1 MKQLMVA
8 LAVTALTAVGFAD
21 EHDWFT
27 AGFGASAE
35 SIGGKWAEGAIGVAA
50 APQWDEKTLVLPSAS
65 ESVVFQADESR
76 SAVEDTSV
84 FFDTTV
90 GFVVCKELPDIEPGA
105 KTGICALKDGN
116 FYVVG
121 YDDEGASNK
130 WVDTG
135 ISSIS
140 GSVPV
145 TLSVTNGIARYTI
158 DSTPIDDVNISAVAK
173 DFREVH
179 YAGTGTVTR
188 LNAKYSS
195 YEVDINLSSVAI
207 ESLVTTCEVSRAEVG
222 STVKVRFMNGEKAS
236 TKPNTW
242 FDFVVRGDGS
252 LEYTGDP
259 SELPTAKDAAAGVG
273 DDFFATLEEAFE
285 AVEEGGTIT
294 ILSSLTNRSNFAI
307 TKDCTIDAN
316 GNLVLF
322 TGEIAIEAD
331 VNLVCSGET
340 TGKGF
345 KFGPDPEAFVQKAAY
360 VLIAADK
367 TLDATGLSFGEGLD
381 FGSESDCYF
390 CLDLGAVYKQSSEN
404 WSDYVWDRAPWWGC
418 GYGYELKRMVTD
430 ETAIFTAVP
439 EGTLWVMFHDAEVTD
454 ASVTNNIREF
464 TADTETFALP
474 TSNEVQAVENMLFLG
489 WTNYAGT
496 VVTQI
501 VQGTTKD
508 VDVYAVWE
516 SLYKVVTFTTNG
528 VENVVATTN
537 IYKGTALTEAEIP
550 EIFTTLKGAWDVD
563 PVGATITCDTNF
575 NFKISAGGWEQAES
589 APEGAKASEVW
600 GDEIPAALAGADAKK
615 LAKWAE
621 DNGIAFEDG
630 ATIKPEAF
638 LLNCANDEAAIEAA
652 LTEFKFVKVL
662 PEEKPVEDWFGDDFK
677 YNGTLTILGS
687 DDLVNWVEAKATHHF
702 FKGVLSF

>member
-1 MKQLMVA
+1 MKRLIVA
-8 LAVTALTAVGFAD
+8 LAVTAMAAVGFA
-21 EHDWFT
+21 EDWFT
-27 AGFGASAE
+27 AGFGEGAE
-35 SIGGKWAEGAIGVAA
+35 STGGNWVAEQAGVTA
-50 APQWDEKTLVLPSAS
+50 APKWNDKTLVLTSSGDP
-65 ESVVFQADESR
+65 VVFNADESK
-76 SAVEDTSV
+76 SVIDDTSV
-84 FFDTTV
+84 IVETSV
-90 GFVVCKELPDIEPGA
+90 GFVGCVDLPAIAVGA
-105 KTGICALKDGN
+105 KTGICAMKGGN
-116 FYVVG
+116 FFVVG
-121 YDDEGASNK
+121 YDGEGSSNK

-135 ISSIS
+135 IAAGGAGEI
-140 GSVPV
+140 PV
-145 TLSVTNGIARYTI
+145 TLAVTNNVAWYTI
-158 DSTPIDDVNISAVAK
+158 DGTALGGIDISANYLGA
-173 DFREVH
+173 VH
-179 YAGTGTVTR
+179 YGGTGTVTR
-188 LNAKYSS
+188 LEADNFS
-195 YEVDINLSSVAI
+195 YEVDINLESAAI
-207 ESLVTTCEVSRAEVG
+207 ENLIATCKVTRAEVG
-222 STVKVRFMNGEKAS
+222 ATVEVQYLDGAKVSSDST
-236 TKPNTW
+236 TW
-242 FDFVVRGDGS
+242 FKYKVLKNGDLELVEGQGELPKGIEAVVCVGSKPYGS
-252 LEYTGDP
+252 L
-259 SELPTAKDAAAGVG
+259 AAAVKELTAG
-273 DDFFATLEEAFE
+273 DTLTFIADATNLNC
-285 AVEEGGTIT
+285 TIE
-294 ILSSLTNRSNFAI
+294 
-307 TKDCTIDAN
+307 KDCTIDAN
-316 GNLVLF
+316 GHVVIFRGRTTFGGN
-322 TGEIAIEAD
+322 
-331 VNLVCSGET
+331 VNLICSGEKA
-340 TGKGF
+340 GKGF
-345 KFGPDPEAFVQKAAY
+345 VFEADPEVFKKPNDCWVFVKAG
-360 VLIAADK
+360 K
-367 TLDATGLSFGEGLD
+367 TLDLSELSFEEGVKLTDKRNYHVCLDMGSTYKQGDAGWDNTIGDELPGWACD
-381 FGSESDCYF
+381 FG
-390 CLDLGAVYKQSSEN
+390 
-404 WSDYVWDRAPWWGC
+404 
-418 GYGYELKRMVTD
+418 YEMKKTVRDGLVT
-430 ETAIFTAVP
+430 IVVVP
-439 EGTLWVMFHDAEVTD
+439 EGTLWVTFFDAEVTD

-464 TADTETFALP
+464 TTKTETFALP

-550 EIFTTLKGAWDVD
+550 EIFATLKGAWDID